1 MKNLD
6 MFKRSKVQMY
16 KLSNLNIKIRFL
28 IYGLINTLI
37 TNIFLQII
45 ILLLPLW
52 ISTFLSQMFNLI
64 FGFFIYSKLVFN
76 LRKNKL
82 NSFLKYFLFSIF
94 AWNLNAFLIL
104 KMNYHLNIN
113 IRISAILTIPLLAIL
128 SFYFQKK
135 IIFKI

>member
-1 MKNLD
+1 
-6 MFKRSKVQMY
+6 MY

-28 IYGLINTLI
+28 IYGVINTLI

-52 ISTFLSQMFNLI
+52 ISTFLSQIFNVIL
-64 FGFFIYSKLVFN
+64 GFFIYSNLVFK
-76 LRKNKL
+76 LKRKPLEN
-82 NSFLKYFLFSIF
+82 FVKYFLFSIF
-94 AWNLNAFLIL
+94 TWNLNAFLIL

>member
-1 MKNLD
+1 
-6 MFKRSKVQMY
+6 MY

-28 IYGLINTLI
+28 MYGLINTLI

-52 ISTFLSQMFNLI
+52 ISTFLSQIFNVNL
-64 FGFFIYSKLVFN
+64 GFFIYSNLVFK
-76 LRKNKL
+76 LKRKSL
-82 NSFLKYFLFSIF
+82 EIFVKYFLFSIF
-94 AWNLNAFLIL
+94 AWNLNAFLIF

>member
-1 MKNLD
+1 
-6 MFKRSKVQMY
+6 MY

-28 IYGLINTLI
+28 IYGVINTLI

-52 ISTFLSQMFNLI
+52 ISTFLSQIFNVIL
-64 FGFFIYSKLVFN
+64 GFFIYSNLVFK
-76 LRKNKL
+76 LKRKPLEN
-82 NSFLKYFLFSIF
+82 FVKYFLFSIF
-94 AWNLNAFLIL
+94 ICNLNAFLIL

>member
-1 MKNLD
+1 
-6 MFKRSKVQMY
+6 MY

-28 IYGLINTLI
+28 IYGVINTLI

-52 ISTFLSQMFNLI
+52 ISTFLSQIFNVIL
-64 FGFFIYSKLVFN
+64 GFFIYSNLVF
-76 LRKNKL
+76 KL
-82 NSFLKYFLFSIF
+82 KRIPLENFVKYFLFSIF

>member
-1 MKNLD
+1 
-6 MFKRSKVQMY
+6 MY

-28 IYGLINTLI
+28 IYGVINTLI

-52 ISTFLSQMFNLI
+52 ISTFLSQIFNVIL
-64 FGFFIYSKLVFN
+64 GFFIYSNLVFK
-76 LRKNKL
+76 LKRKPLEN
-82 NSFLKYFLFSIF
+82 FVKYFLFSIF
-94 AWNLNAFLIL
+94 IWNLNAFLIL

>member
-1 MKNLD
+1 
-6 MFKRSKVQMY
+6 MY

-28 IYGLINTLI
+28 IYGVINTLI

-52 ISTFLSQMFNLI
+52 ISTFLSQIFNVIL
-64 FGFFIYSKLVFN
+64 GFFIYSNLVF
-76 LRKNKL
+76 KL
-82 NSFLKYFLFSIF
+82 KKKPLENFVKYFLFSIF
-94 AWNLNAFLIL
+94 IWNLNAFLIL